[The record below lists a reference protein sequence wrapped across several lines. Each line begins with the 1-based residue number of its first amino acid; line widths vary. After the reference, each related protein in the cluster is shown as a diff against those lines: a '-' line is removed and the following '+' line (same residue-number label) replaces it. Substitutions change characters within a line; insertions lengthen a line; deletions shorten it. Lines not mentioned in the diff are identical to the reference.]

1 MGEYIALCKELL
13 THPRVRVSGKR
24 PRIFKTESYRMNLM
38 KQRNRGKGIPARWV
52 HTQGHR
58 SETAWHFK
66 EVKSTP
72 AGTETHGVGFGL

>member
-1 MGEYIALCKELL
+1 
-13 THPRVRVSGKR
+13 
-24 PRIFKTESYRMNLM
+24 MNLM

-72 AGTETHGVGFGL
+72 AGTETHGVGVGL

>member
-1 MGEYIALCKELL
+1 
-13 THPRVRVSGKR
+13 
-24 PRIFKTESYRMNLM
+24 MNLM

-72 AGTETHGVGFGL
+72 AGTDTHGAGFGLGQPQRPRYVRAGVWSGTGWRL